1 MRRTVMRPR
10 SEPKI
15 VGSVPWRPSD
25 RLDVGK
31 TRDSL
36 GIGDRLHPA
45 ANDDAPTGL
54 LLLIHAVDLGGGAR
68 WTVRGWDRVLASHD
82 IKRGAGSPDVLTRG
96 RRTASPDPQPLLN
109 HPNRLRVPLT
119 PRSPRPRTGVPRDQ
133 SVARSSS
140 MCRSAQTCRPVS
152 GWTTAPPRSRR
163 SERPRPRQVPTESS
177 RRERTQPGSR
187 TPTAR
192 SSLSTPGHPSAP
204 ATPPTASAAADQQ
217 VTDFGG
223 AYPSD
228 NQVHLHSQTAPTSAS
243 TWSSTCSKPS
253 DIRTPVDGFG
263 PGRVCA
269 MT

>member
-1 MRRTVMRPR
+1 MRPR

-187 TPTAR
+187 TPTR
-192 SSLSTPGHPSAP
+192 KVLIEHPRPPERTGYATNGIRRGRP
-204 ATPPTASAAADQQ
+204 ASDGLRWGLPLRQPSPSPLPDRAD
-217 VTDFGG
+217 
-223 AYPSD
+223 
-228 NQVHLHSQTAPTSAS
+228 L
-243 TWSSTCSKPS
+243 
-253 DIRTPVDGFG
+253 
-263 PGRVCA
+263 RVYLVIDVLEA
-269 MT
+269 ERHQNTR